1 MLFGRYLEMSRLS
14 LDMTEREA
22 RAVTTGT
29 RSDNTA
35 AGHDY
40 RSIRLYHNQGPH
52 RRRINPR
59 DSRDAGNEIRR
70 GLGPRRNFELQTTP
84 FGTSVFH
91 PQRFTCPD
99 RVRDFSERA
108 PLNSAA
114 PGGWRTS
121 AGLRKRQRLRG
132 TRSIPAQRRNRSA
145 AWTGFAAGEI
155 RSTQTKIG
163 SGRVIRSSTKETAAE
178 ISEANR
184 NCHFPERGCNP
195 RYSQHLAAARP
206 RN

>member
-1 MLFGRYLEMSRLS
+1 MELITDFFER
-14 LDMTEREA
+14 TE
-22 RAVTTGT
+22 
-29 RSDNTA
+29 
-35 AGHDY
+35 
-40 RSIRLYHNQGPH
+40 GPH

-84 FGTSVFH
+84 FGTSIFH

-108 PLNSAA
+108 ALNSAA

-121 AGLRKRQRLRG
+121 AGLWKRQRLRG

-145 AWTGFAAGEI
+145 ARAGFAAGEI

-163 SGRVIRSSTKETAAE
+163 SGRVIRSGAEKSCCRNFRNVSELSLRRAGLQSATFSTSCGGARAE
-178 ISEANR
+178 LK
-184 NCHFPERGCNP
+184 F
-195 RYSQHLAAARP
+195 
-206 RN
+206 